1 MRKVWADYLQP
12 NGTLRNLLGITN
24 AATLQK
30 IEYKISTQQQQALIQ
45 NQYRLP
51 NGYQLTG
58 RKIEEMKLINAYLLD
73 QIYDWAGHYRE
84 VDFNKTMDGVVTFF
98 HPVALFGNA
107 ELDIQ
112 RQLDDYA
119 QLPDDREKIAQALG
133 SLVTEIN
140 MFHPFREGNGRT
152 NRLFTAVLARQHGFD
167 INYTQEQQAA
177 YMRASV
183 ADDAALMGQVFL
195 AVLEG

>member
-51 NGYQLTG
+51 NGQQLTG

-73 QIYDWAGHYRE
+73 KIYDWAGHYRE

-152 NRLFTAVLARQHGFD
+152 PRLFTAVLARQHGFE

>member
-24 AATLQK
+24 AETLQK

-51 NGYQLTG
+51 NGQQLTG

-119 QLPDDREKIAQALG
+119 QLPDDREKIAKVLG

-152 NRLFTAVLARQHGFD
+152 TRLFTAVLARQHGFE

>member
-1 MRKVWADYLQP
+1 MKRWEDYLQP
-12 NGTLRNLLGITN
+12 NGTLRNLLNITD
-24 AATLQK
+24 AEILHQLEYDYTIDRQK
-30 IEYKISTQQQQALIQ
+30 ALAVADYK
-45 NQYRLP
+45 LP
-51 NGYQLTG
+51 DGYQLTG

-84 VDFNKTMDGVVTFF
+84 VDFNKTANGVVTFF

-152 NRLFTAVLARQHGFD
+152 TRLFTAVLARQHGFE

>member
-51 NGYQLTG
+51 NGQQLTG

-84 VDFNKTMDGVVTFF
+84 VDFNKTANGVVTFF

-119 QLPDDREKIAQALG
+119 QLPADREKIAQALG

-152 NRLFTAVLARQHGFD
+152 TRLFTAVLARQHGFE

>member
-30 IEYKISTQQQQALIQ
+30 IEYKISTQQQQALSQ
-45 NQYRLP
+45 NQYKLP
-51 NGYQLTG
+51 NGQQLTG

-84 VDFNKTMDGVVTFF
+84 VDFNKTANGVVTFF

-119 QLPDDREKIAQALG
+119 QLPADREKIAQALG
-133 SLVTEIN
+133 GLVTEIN

-152 NRLFTAVLARQHGFD
+152 TRLFTAVLARQHGFE

>member
-51 NGYQLTG
+51 NGQQLTG

-84 VDFNKTMDGVVTFF
+84 VDFNKTANGVVTFF

-152 NRLFTAVLARQHGFD
+152 TRLFTAVLARQHGFE

>member
-1 MRKVWADYLQP
+1 MKRWEDYLQP
-12 NGTLRNLLGITN
+12 NGTLRNLLNITD
-24 AATLQK
+24 AEILHQLEYDYTIDRQK
-30 IEYKISTQQQQALIQ
+30 ALAVADYK
-45 NQYRLP
+45 LP
-51 NGYQLTG
+51 DGYQLTG

-73 QIYDWAGHYRE
+73 KIYDWAGHYRE
-84 VDFNKTMDGVVTFF
+84 VDFNKTANGVVTFF

-152 NRLFTAVLARQHGFD
+152 TRLFTAVLARQHGFE

>member
-1 MRKVWADYLQP
+1 MKRWEDYLQP
-12 NGTLRNLLGITN
+12 NGTLRNLLNITD
-24 AATLQK
+24 AEILDQLEYDYTIDRQK
-30 IEYKISTQQQQALIQ
+30 ALAVADYK
-45 NQYRLP
+45 LP
-51 NGYQLTG
+51 DGYQLTG

-73 QIYDWAGHYRE
+73 KIYDWAGHYRE

-152 NRLFTAVLARQHGFD
+152 TRLFTAVLARQHGFE

>member
-1 MRKVWADYLQP
+1 MKRWEDYLQP
-12 NGTLRNLLGITN
+12 NGTLRNLLNITD
-24 AATLQK
+24 AEILHQLEYDYTIDRQK
-30 IEYKISTQQQQALIQ
+30 ALAVADYK
-45 NQYRLP
+45 LP
-51 NGYQLTG
+51 DGYQLTG

-73 QIYDWAGHYRE
+73 KIYDWAGHYRE

-152 NRLFTAVLARQHGFD
+152 TRLFTAVLARQHGFE

-183 ADDAALMGQVFL
+183 ADDAALMSQVFL

>member
-24 AATLQK
+24 AETLQK

-45 NQYRLP
+45 NQYKLP
-51 NGYQLTG
+51 NGQQLTG

-152 NRLFTAVLARQHGFD
+152 TRLFTAVLARQHGFE

>member
-1 MRKVWADYLQP
+1 MKRWEDYLQP
-12 NGTLRNLLGITN
+12 NGTMRNLLNITD
-24 AATLQK
+24 AEILHQLEYDYTIDRQK
-30 IEYKISTQQQQALIQ
+30 ALAVADYK
-45 NQYRLP
+45 LP
-51 NGYQLTG
+51 DGYQLTG

-73 QIYDWAGHYRE
+73 KIYDWAGHYRE
-84 VDFNKTMDGVVTFF
+84 VDFNKTTNGVVTFF

-119 QLPDDREKIAQALG
+119 QLPADREKIAQALG

-152 NRLFTAVLARQHGFD
+152 TRLFTAVLARQHGFE

-183 ADDAALMGQVFL
+183 ADDAALMSQVFL

>member
-1 MRKVWADYLQP
+1 MKRWEDYLQP
-12 NGTLRNLLGITN
+12 NGTLRNLLNITD
-24 AATLQK
+24 AEILHQLEYDYTIDRQK
-30 IEYKISTQQQQALIQ
+30 ALAVADYK
-45 NQYRLP
+45 LP
-51 NGYQLTG
+51 DGYQLTG

-73 QIYDWAGHYRE
+73 KIYDWAGHYRE

-152 NRLFTAVLARQHGFD
+152 TRLFTAVLARQHGFE
-167 INYTQEQQAA
+167 INYTQKQQAA

-183 ADDAALMGQVFL
+183 ADDAALMSQVFL

>member
-1 MRKVWADYLQP
+1 MKRWEDYLQP
-12 NGTLRNLLGITN
+12 NGTLRNLLNITD
-24 AATLQK
+24 AEILHQLEYDYTIDRQK
-30 IEYKISTQQQQALIQ
+30 ALAVADYK
-45 NQYRLP
+45 LP
-51 NGYQLTG
+51 DGYQLTG

-73 QIYDWAGHYRE
+73 KIYDWAGHYRE

-140 MFHPFREGNGRT
+140 MFHPFREGSGRT
-152 NRLFTAVLARQHGFD
+152 TRLFTAVLARQHGFE

>member
-51 NGYQLTG
+51 NGQQLTG

-84 VDFNKTMDGVVTFF
+84 VDFNKTTNGFVTFF

-152 NRLFTAVLARQHGFD
+152 TRLFTAVLARQHGFE

>member
-1 MRKVWADYLQP
+1 MKRWEDYLQP
-12 NGTLRNLLGITN
+12 NGTLRNLLNITD
-24 AATLQK
+24 AEILHQLEYDYTIDRQK
-30 IEYKISTQQQQALIQ
+30 ALAVADYK
-45 NQYRLP
+45 LP
-51 NGYQLTG
+51 DGYQLTG

-152 NRLFTAVLARQHGFD
+152 TRLFTAVLARQHGFE

>member
-1 MRKVWADYLQP
+1 MKRWEDYLQP
-12 NGTLRNLLGITN
+12 KGTLRNLLNITD
-24 AATLQK
+24 AEILHQLEYDYTIDRQK
-30 IEYKISTQQQQALIQ
+30 ALAVADYK
-45 NQYRLP
+45 LP
-51 NGYQLTG
+51 DGYQLTG

-73 QIYDWAGHYRE
+73 KIYDWAGHYRE

-152 NRLFTAVLARQHGFD
+152 TRLFTAVLARQHGFE

>member
-152 NRLFTAVLARQHGFD
+152 TRLFTAVLARQHGFE

-195 AVLEG
+195 VVLEG

>member
-51 NGYQLTG
+51 NGQQLTG

-107 ELDIQ
+107 KLDIQ

-152 NRLFTAVLARQHGFD
+152 TRLFTAVLARQHGFE

>member
-51 NGYQLTG
+51 NGQQLTG
-58 RKIEEMKLINAYLLD
+58 RKIEEMKLINTYLLD

-84 VDFNKTMDGVVTFF
+84 VDFNKTANGVVTFF

-152 NRLFTAVLARQHGFD
+152 TRLFTAVLARQHGFE
-167 INYTQEQQAA
+167 INSTQEQQAA

>member
-24 AATLQK
+24 VATLQK

-51 NGYQLTG
+51 NGQQLTG

-152 NRLFTAVLARQHGFD
+152 PRLFTAVLARQHGFE

>member
-24 AATLQK
+24 AETLQK

-51 NGYQLTG
+51 NGQQLTG

-152 NRLFTAVLARQHGFD
+152 TRLFTAVLARQHGFE

>member
-51 NGYQLTG
+51 NGQQLTG

-133 SLVTEIN
+133 RLVTEIN

-152 NRLFTAVLARQHGFD
+152 PRLFTAVLARQHGFE

>member
-51 NGYQLTG
+51 NGQQLTG

-73 QIYDWAGHYRE
+73 KIYDWAGHYRE

-152 NRLFTAVLARQHGFD
+152 TRLFTAVLARQHGFE

>member
-1 MRKVWADYLQP
+1 MKRWEDYLQP
-12 NGTLRNLLGITN
+12 NGTLRNLLNITD
-24 AATLQK
+24 AEILHQLEYDYTIDRQK
-30 IEYKISTQQQQALIQ
+30 ALAVADYK
-45 NQYRLP
+45 LP
-51 NGYQLTG
+51 DGYQLTG

-73 QIYDWAGHYRE
+73 KIYDWAGHYRE

-152 NRLFTAVLARQHGFD
+152 PRLFTAVLARQHGFE

>member
-30 IEYKISTQQQQALIQ
+30 IEYKISTQQQQSLIQ

-51 NGYQLTG
+51 NGQQLTG

-73 QIYDWAGHYRE
+73 KIYDWAGHYRE
-84 VDFNKTMDGVVTFF
+84 VDFNKTANGVVTFF

-152 NRLFTAVLARQHGFD
+152 TRLFTAVLARQHGFE
-167 INYTQEQQAA
+167 INYTQEQQAT

>member
-51 NGYQLTG
+51 NGQQLTG

-152 NRLFTAVLARQHGFD
+152 TRLFTAVLARQHGFE

>member
-30 IEYKISTQQQQALIQ
+30 IESKISTQQQQALIQ
-45 NQYRLP
+45 NQYKLP
-51 NGYQLTG
+51 NGQQLTG

-152 NRLFTAVLARQHGFD
+152 TRLFTAVLARQHGFE

>member
-73 QIYDWAGHYRE
+73 KIYDWAGHYRE
-84 VDFNKTMDGVVTFF
+84 VDFNKTANGVVTFF

-152 NRLFTAVLARQHGFD
+152 TRLFTAVLARQHGFE

>member
-24 AATLQK
+24 AETLQK

-51 NGYQLTG
+51 NGQQLIG

-152 NRLFTAVLARQHGFD
+152 TRLFTAVLARQHGFE

>member
-73 QIYDWAGHYRE
+73 KIYDWAGHYRE
-84 VDFNKTMDGVVTFF
+84 VDFNKTANGGVTFF

-152 NRLFTAVLARQHGFD
+152 TRLFTAVLARQHGFE

>member
-51 NGYQLTG
+51 NGQQLTG

-73 QIYDWAGHYRE
+73 KIYDWAGHYRE
-84 VDFNKTMDGVVTFF
+84 VDFNKTANGVVTFF

-152 NRLFTAVLARQHGFD
+152 TRLFTAVLARQHGFE

>member
-51 NGYQLTG
+51 NGQQLTG

-152 NRLFTAVLARQHGFD
+152 TRLFTAVLARQHGFE

-195 AVLEG
+195 VVLEG